1 MNAQNMPIAP
11 HAEIRHVDAFR
22 RCPNF
27 HLEAPA
33 RVISSHNP
41 WRRGSR
47 AWSLFEHVLRKKTDW
62 TVGEIIAEAQAIG
75 YNPYNVMSHLRWLYT
90 WGDFIEI
97 DGNRYFPEVK
107 PPPPP
112 EPEPLPVVTA
122 PPVVTEIA
130 ERKKAVI
137 KRSRSKGK
145 KKGLAHKSSP
155 TKKARR
161 RV

>member
-27 HLEAPA
+27 SLEAPA

-47 AWSLFEHVLRKKTDW
+47 AWSLFEHVLRKKTTW

-75 YNPYNVMSHLRWLYT
+75 YNPYNAMSHLRWLYT

-97 DGNRYFPEVK
+97 DGQRHFPEVK
-107 PPPPP
+107 PPPSP
-112 EPEPLPVVTA
+112 EPDLPVVTA

-130 ERKKAVI
+130 EKNKSVI
-137 KRSRSKGK
+137 KRSRTKGK
-145 KKGLAHKSSP
+145 STR
-155 TKKARR
+155 TKKRR
-161 RV
+161 RA